1 MKSLFIVGLALSSS
15 LEHLGATS
23 SYGIGQIDISV
34 LFTIW
39 ITLVCFLVSLGS
51 IYFGQLVLLVFTGF
65 LLSVIVIQIIL
76 LAIDRKNVAVH
87 ENIFLKQLTNI
98 TKNLKCFDFIQSG
111 QMGVAKV
118 IILLIGLT
126 VHALMIG
133 VRTGFRD
140 LPSLSI
146 SLTASLSSFFTLW
159 MSIALGSKVTK
170 IKICSFHLGKFGTL
184 ISGAI
189 IIVSA
194 FQALM

>member
-34 LFTIW
+34 LSTVW
-39 ITLVCFLVSLGS
+39 ITLVCFLES
-51 IYFGQLVLLVFTGF
+51 IYFGQWVLLVLTGF

-76 LAIDRKNVAVH
+76 LAIYRKNVTVH
-87 ENIFLKQLTNI
+87 ENIFSKQLTTI
-98 TKNLKCFDFIQSG
+98 PKNLECFDFNQSG
-111 QMGVAKV
+111 QMRVEKV
-118 IILLIGLT
+118 IILLLGLS
-126 VHALMIG
+126 VHVIMNG
-133 VRTGFRD
+133 VRAGFRV

-146 SLTASLSSFFTLW
+146 SFTASLSSFFTLW
-159 MSIALGSKVTK
+159 MSVALGSKVTK